1 MRIFWGLVG
10 IAIGVL
16 VLKYTYPLVNFFG
29 KASWAEKYFSGG
41 LGGTYFLFKLIGI
54 LIILFS
60 ALYMVG
66 ILDNLL
72 GPAGSVFGGLKNQ

>member
-16 VLKYTYPLVNFFG
+16 LLKYTYSLAQTFG
-29 KASWAEKYFSGG
+29 KFDWAEKYFTGG
-41 LGGTYFLFKLIGI
+41 LGGTYFFYKIAGI
-54 LIILFS
+54 LVILLS
-60 ALYMVG
+60 ALYMFG

-72 GPAGSVFGGLKNQ
+72 GPVASLFGGLKKE